1 MSVASVLTE
10 QTVIVALAALAGLG
24 IVAASVLRGFQGWL
38 QLKANEL
45 ESHRHPAEPGGS
57 AYGVARI
64 EMADLKERVRHLEAI
79 ASGVDL

>member
-1 MSVASVLTE
+1 MPVDSALTM
-10 QTVIVALAALAGLG
+10 QTVIVALAALVGIA
-24 IVAASVLRGFQGWL
+24 IVASSVLRGFQGWL
-38 QLKANEL
+38 QLKASEL
-45 ESHRHPAEPGGS
+45 EAQRHPAEPGGS